1 MVGWRGAAW
10 VESFLRVFEV
20 ELWRSDGTVFFL
32 KMLGGLGGEG
42 GRGGGGRCY

>member
-1 MVGWRGAAW
+1 MSLAEESSKGDMVGWRGAAW

-32 KMLGGLGGEG
+32 KMLGG
-42 GRGGGGRCY
+42 